1 MTFGRI
7 HMDVIFRRRLYGYR
21 VSPPDDVWGGISE
34 HLRSQK
40 RRKRVFYLRM
50 AASFAVIIAAGALL
64 FTQLSGPLGEQQS
77 SRQSSFSNFVREPAG
92 NGQGLATLN
101 QRDAEVQDIT
111 PDEPP
116 QQQIASLQQ
125 ESSSSVSA
133 NNSSSSPSSAG
144 SQDQADPSLQ
154 MNPRASVY
162 DALPVQLQQN
172 NNLEQQNES
181 PASAF
186 DVSDDLTLPKNKY
199 SALSLKAAMSPVM
212 SFRHVQGNSGQ
223 YNYNTS
229 ESRLFSYSGGVNFG
243 IRFSERLT
251 VRSGVYYSQL
261 GQTLSKIVLGS
272 DDFARAGEDVVVKL
286 NNSLGEVQVKSRK
299 LIKAKPPENIQNI
312 VDGSKL
318 RKFSYTLDASV
329 IQRFEY
335 LRIPLL
341 LEYKVV
347 DKRMDVNVVGGL
359 HSNFLVNE
367 GVYLKDDAGAA
378 QQIGNTSNINRFNYS
393 GSFALGLEYALA
405 NHVNM
410 YFEPTVDY
418 FLNPINQNVTKTYP
432 YSFAVYTGLSIS
444 F

>member
-7 HMDVIFRRRLYGYR
+7 HIDEIFRRRLHGYG
-21 VSPPDDVWGGISE
+21 VSPPDAVWGGISD
-34 HLRSQK
+34 HLRSQ
-40 RRKRVFYLRM
+40 RRKRRLGYLRM
-50 AASFAVIIAAGALL
+50 AASFVGIIAAGALL
-64 FTQLSGPLGEQQS
+64 FTQLSGPLGLQEVQKNNPNS
-77 SRQSSFSNFVREPAG
+77 SLSNFVREPAG
-92 NGQGLATLN
+92 NEQGVATLH
-101 QRDAEVQDIT
+101 QRDYQVQGSAS
-111 PDEPP
+111 ENS
-116 QQQIASLQQ
+116 QAGQIASLNPPTTALNSTTSDSLS
-125 ESSSSVSA
+125 EVEVAEERSV
-133 NNSSSSPSSAG
+133 
-144 SQDQADPSLQ
+144 Q
-154 MNPRASVY
+154 MNTRESVLEGISASFQQKSNLAQQNRSAANDFDIPGDV
-162 DALPVQLQQN
+162 ALPEN
-172 NNLEQQNES
+172 H
-181 PASAF
+181 
-186 DVSDDLTLPKNKY
+186 Y

-212 SFRHVQGNSGQ
+212 SFRNIQGNTGR
-223 YNYNTS
+223 YDYNTT
-229 ESRLFSYSGGVNFG
+229 ESRLFSYSGGINFG
-243 IRFSERLT
+243 ISFSERLT

-272 DDFARAGEDVVVKL
+272 GDFARSGEDVVVKL

-299 LIKAKPPENIQNI
+299 LIKAKPPESIQNI

-347 DKRMDVNVVGGL
+347 DKRMDVNLVGGL

-367 GVYLKDDAGAA
+367 GVYLKNDRGAT
-378 QQIGNTSNINRFNYS
+378 QQIGNTSNISRFNYS
-393 GSFALGLEYALA
+393 GSFGLGLEYALA
-405 NHVNM
+405 NQVNM

-418 FLNPINQNVTKTYP
+418 FLNPINQDVTKTYP